1 VVDKERGEGATLTQA
16 QSGDAGEHECEVTYY
31 DDNEGE
37 DGPIGGN
44 QTYAGEVTMTITGVG
59 NYTGA
64 KTYTYYIGQDIS
76 KAYAIVNGNSDVEYN
91 GLVQK
96 PNEDNIT
103 VHWDD
108 ASGVDKMSGDEP
120 RYEIAYYKDEMK
132 KENLIDADDIVD
144 AGTYY
149 IALIGVPKLG
159 TYAKSTDSTSCE
171 YVIKARSIA
180 DSTILVSGYD
190 GTYYYTGKPI
200 QPTGIVVEDTN
211 LPTSTKENS
220 PQKRSVK
227 LKNTKD
233 YTITYQNYI
242 DVGKASIVIEGTG
255 NYRGTRTA
263 YYNIVA
269 SDVTGNNTW
278 DATSEGTGS
287 LSNGTSTISAT
298 DISLGYNNGTYNWMK
313 YSGTGLQPTVSI
325 NGVSKSDYNVTC
337 SNNVKPGVAT
347 VTITGKNNYT
357 GTIIKNFTIKADL
370 SKDGQISAIADQV
383 YTGSQITPSFTLS
396 CGGNLLTEGTDYTV
410 SYSNNTNIGKA
421 TVTATATSDSYYVGT
436 ATGSFNISNTATG
449 MEISGYASSYTY
461 TGTAI
466 TPDVAVTMNG
476 NLLTRGKDYNVTYSN
491 NINVGTASMVVTG
504 IGSYSGTKTINFTIE
519 KKNISDCLT
528 TAVDNVQYTGNSYTP
543 SVTITDSTTGKTL
556 VAGTDY
562 TITYSNNTNPGTAD
576 ITVTALSNNYTG
588 SKVISFKITSAA
600 VSGLRTSTIKNN
612 SIKLAWSKQDYA
624 DGYQICNSSN
634 RVLATTTKNSYTIK
648 GLTSCTTYK
657 LKVRSYVNNTDGTVS
672 YGEFSTAVSAKTL
685 LNTPTL
691 KAKSTSKG
699 KVTLTWTKVAKATG
713 YEIYYS
719 TKKNGVYTRLKTI
732 SKSSKR
738 KYVDSGLASGERYY
752 YTIRAYRTANGVK
765 TYSSYNTI
773 KSVKVK

>member
-1 VVDKERGEGATLTQA
+1 
-16 QSGDAGEHECEVTYY
+16 
-31 DDNEGE
+31 
-37 DGPIGGN
+37 
-44 QTYAGEVTMTITGVG
+44 
-59 NYTGA
+59 
-64 KTYTYYIGQDIS
+64 
-76 KAYAIVNGNSDVEYN
+76 
-91 GLVQK
+91 
-96 PNEDNIT
+96 
-103 VHWDD
+103 
-108 ASGVDKMSGDEP
+108 
-120 RYEIAYYKDEMK
+120 
-132 KENLIDADDIVD
+132 
-144 AGTYY
+144 
-149 IALIGVPKLG
+149 
-159 TYAKSTDSTSCE
+159 
-171 YVIKARSIA
+171 
-180 DSTILVSGYD
+180 
-190 GTYYYTGKPI
+190 
-200 QPTGIVVEDTN
+200 
-211 LPTSTKENS
+211 
-220 PQKRSVK
+220 
-227 LKNTKD
+227 
-233 YTITYQNYI
+233 
-242 DVGKASIVIEGTG
+242 
-255 NYRGTRTA
+255 
-263 YYNIVA
+263 
-269 SDVTGNNTW
+269 
-278 DATSEGTGS
+278 
-287 LSNGTSTISAT
+287 
-298 DISLGYNNGTYNWMK
+298 
-313 YSGTGLQPTVSI
+313 
-325 NGVSKSDYNVTC
+325 
-337 SNNVKPGVAT
+337 
-347 VTITGKNNYT
+347 
-357 GTIIKNFTIKADL
+357 
-370 SKDGQISAIADQV
+370 
-383 YTGSQITPSFTLS
+383 
-396 CGGNLLTEGTDYTV
+396 
-410 SYSNNTNIGKA
+410 
-421 TVTATATSDSYYVGT
+421 
-436 ATGSFNISNTATG
+436 
-449 MEISGYASSYTY
+449 
-461 TGTAI
+461 
-466 TPDVAVTMNG
+466 MNG
-476 NLLTRGKDYNVTYSN
+476 NLLTRGTDYTVTYSN